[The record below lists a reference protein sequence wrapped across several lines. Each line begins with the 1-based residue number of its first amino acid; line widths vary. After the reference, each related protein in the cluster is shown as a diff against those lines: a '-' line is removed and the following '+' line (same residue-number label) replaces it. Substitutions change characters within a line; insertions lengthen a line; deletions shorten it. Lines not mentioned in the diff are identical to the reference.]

1 MRQNPAMT
9 AIVLAFLS
17 AAFLGGGV
25 VLTQFGLRTVH
36 PLSGAAISIPS
47 FTLCF
52 ILISPILLRGDAIV
66 WQAVPVFAV
75 VGLVFPAAVTLLSFA
90 SNRSLGP
97 VVTSALGNLSPLFSV
112 ALAIAVLHEPLR
124 LLQFAGLVIA
134 VLGVLI
140 VTVTRTAYMRDWRTW
155 ALLLPLAAA
164 LLRGVIPPVVKIGLE
179 IWPSPIGASL
189 TGYIFS
195 TMTVLLVE
203 RVRNGRFVVQ
213 APLSG
218 RLWFAVTGICNG
230 IGTLLLYAAV
240 GAGPITLVAPIIA
253 TYPLVTMGLS
263 ALVLANVR
271 ITGRLVVG
279 SMLAVGGVVLIL
291 VG

>member
-1 MRQNPAMT
+1 MT
-9 AIVLAFLS
+9 PIILAFLS
-17 AAFLGGGV
+17 AAFLGTGV
-25 VLTQFGLRTVH
+25 ALTQFGLRSVH

-52 ILISPILLRGDAIV
+52 ILISPILLRGETIV
-66 WQAVPVFAV
+66 WAAVPIFAV

-97 VVTSALGNLSPLFSV
+97 VVTSALGNLAPLFSV
-112 ALAIAVLHEPLR
+112 ALAIAILHEPLR
-124 LLQFAGLVIA
+124 LVQFVGLVTA
-134 VLGVLI
+134 VLGVFI
-140 VTVTRTAYMRDWRTW
+140 ITVTRTADMRDWRTW
-155 ALLLPLAAA
+155 ALLLPLMAA
-164 LLRGVIPPVVKIGLE
+164 LLRGIIPPVIKIGLE
-179 IWPSPIGASL
+179 IWPSPIAAGL

-195 TMTVLLVE
+195 TITVLLVE
-203 RVRNGRFVVQ
+203 RVRNGHFIVR

-240 GAGPITLVAPIIA
+240 GAGPVTLVAPLIA
-253 TYPLVTMGLS
+253 TYPLVTMGVS

-271 ITGRLVVG
+271 ITARLVAG
-279 SMLAVGGVVLIL
+279 SVLAVSGVVLIL
-291 VG
+291 AG